1 MGDVHVFAPDGTYGT
16 VDEKDLPGV
25 EAAGGHVATKD
36 EVLDQLPAVTGSKAL
51 DFALSLTPQQ
61 QAAAQGVMS
70 GATLGFGQVGIK
82 KLLDTAGPDGSGA
95 KYVDWNKRITE
106 AYPGATTAG
115 EVTGIAASALL
126 GNETGLARLLPGAM
140 VARAGA
146 GVEAAAAG
154 GLSRIVGG
162 GLGGEAL
169 KAGAKLAA
177 RGAMEGALYGG
188 GTAVSEQL
196 LGDHE
201 LAADKILTAM
211 GHGALGGAAGGAA
224 FGGGAHLVS
233 GAASAASSAVRG
245 RLARVVSAG
254 KDAFG
259 ATEAAV
265 EATAARAGNA
275 VDGALVAAEGAARDG
290 VNELG
295 KAAGRSARSAM
306 TAIEEAAGKPLPQ
319 LANDWAREAA
329 KENAWKSLSPL
340 KKFSEEAEARMVGGT
355 KGVGEVLLK
364 HSIID
369 IKGGLLKAGMEATP
383 EKMLP
388 KIQAAKEL
396 VGARIGDITSTSPA
410 TLTGYDINR
419 AFDSVIDPLSK
430 KAGFEGV
437 TRSVRDYGKSLAKQ
451 MGLESFDQTFSVG
464 KLLEQRKALDELV
477 YKEAKALDPNMRVAA
492 LRDLRGK
499 LEDLIVGGIDDAA
512 KSAGKSGLG
521 DELRALKREYQ
532 GLSIAEKATETTSS
546 RMATNRN
553 FSLSAYQAG
562 GGVAAGLSGVLGF
575 AAPVAGLAAG
585 VGHQFLKDRGNAM
598 ASVAL
603 SRLAAT
609 ETLGRMINSVD
620 AQVSRS
626 AKGLLTPVRVASQS
640 TGRRT
645 TESPRVRA
653 AGPVAEVADA
663 QADPE
668 RFAARVAKQVE
679 PVRMVAPNVADN
691 LALSSSRALGFLAT
705 KLPQQFTR
713 GPLDQGAPPS
723 ARMTDQEAA
732 KFLRYYG
739 AVRDP
744 MQAYRAM
751 ERGTLTPEA
760 AEALKVTQP
769 KLFADLQQQ
778 AILAIQEHQASGK
791 PVPYDRRAV
800 LSLLLDAPMD
810 PSFAPERM
818 RALQAN
824 VATGPQPG
832 QTGPSPAGPSRPL
845 KLPTSTQLSNLDS
858 IESK

>member
-25 EAAGGHVATKD
+25 EAAGGHVASKD

-211 GHGALGGAAGGAA
+211 GHGALGGAAGGFAIGA
-224 FGGGAHLVS
+224 GGSL
-233 GAASAASSAVRG
+233 ASAGISAARKAAAG
-245 RLARVVSAG
+245 KLARVIGEEAG
-254 KDAFG
+254 AEGRSLGELANKAVGREANEQAFK
-259 ATEAAV
+259 ALDPLKKYSEEAALKV
-265 EATAARAGNA
+265 RGGVAGA
-275 VDGALVAAEGAARDG
+275 GEVLVRYDIPGSAAEG
-290 VNELG
+290 V
-295 KAAGRSARSAM
+295 
-306 TAIEEAAGKPLPQ
+306 
-319 LANDWAREAA
+319 
-329 KENAWKSLSPL
+329 
-340 KKFSEEAEARMVGGT
+340 
-355 KGVGEVLLK
+355 
-364 HSIID
+364 
-369 IKGGLLKAGMEATP
+369 LKAGMGATP
-383 EKMLP
+383 EKM
-388 KIQAAKEL
+388 
-396 VGARIGDITSTSPA
+396 GARLKVAKQGVGQRLGEIFETSPGTVKITSITDA
-410 TLTGYDINR
+410 IDDI
-419 AFDSVIDPLSK
+419 VKPLDQKLGHESI
-430 KAGFEGV
+430 AQ
-437 TRSVRDYGKSLAKQ
+437 SVRDMGDSLKSKLGIAPGVESVPVRDLYKQ
-451 MGLESFDQTFSVG
+451 RV
-464 KLLEQRKALDELV
+464 ALDDLIFNESNPLN
-477 YKEAKALDPNMRVAA
+477 PSPRVSE
-492 LRDLRGK
+492 LRGLRSK
-499 LEDLIVGGIDDAA
+499 LDGIIVEAADDAA
-512 KSAGKSGLG
+512 KAAGKT
-521 DELRALKREYQ
+521 
-532 GLSIAEKATETTSS
+532 GLSEEISSLKHDYQVLSLASRANEKTLARSVS
-546 RMATNRN
+546 NRN

-562 GGVAAGLSGVLGF
+562 AGVAAGLAPVLGF

-609 ETLGRMINSVD
+609 ETIGRMINSVD

-645 TESPRVRA
+645 AESPRVRA

-691 LALSSSRALGFLAT
+691 LALSSSRAIGFLAT

-723 ARMTDQEAA
+723 ARMTDQEAD